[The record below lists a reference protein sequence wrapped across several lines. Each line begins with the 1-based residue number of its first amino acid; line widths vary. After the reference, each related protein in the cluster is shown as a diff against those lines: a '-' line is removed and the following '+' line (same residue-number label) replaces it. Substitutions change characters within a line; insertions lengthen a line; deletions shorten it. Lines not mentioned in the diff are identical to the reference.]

1 MIIGLFYRHSP
12 CLLLQYCTSKMYTIC
27 YSYPQRSITL
37 SSSRFCSEC
46 GKPFETGHRFC
57 TNCGATTSV
66 EANALTTLTSDQ
78 TVLGTGQAQGSQPQ
92 VSMPVN
98 NSAAAASTIITP
110 NANTPGAANTPGF
123 TPVMPDTPI
132 ASSKTPGV
140 SGAIY
145 SPVSTSGDQFYA
157 HAADTDVIPPPPPP
171 DSFIS
176 TPQEAPA
183 SPYYTPSP
191 QVKETVPAYAQAP
204 KRSRG
209 CLVASIVLL
218 LVLVLGGVGGLYI
231 IRHNNS
237 TGSSQNGNSSS
248 GQQNTP
254 GTSGNTPTSVTTPGS
269 TGNTPNTVG
278 PATVPL
284 NLKFTYSS
292 VDITLVSVQQAN
304 SFPDD
309 SSTPQGGVRV
319 ATMESNSTTS
329 NANFLYSD
337 VVRLVMPDGAII
349 AQTNEKSFE
358 GPAADI
364 SRDNWIDFAVTTQNI
379 DLSKLILRFGSATQK
394 QMNIPLVAGV
404 DLSKY
409 QSKTVTPNATFPY
422 AGLNWTLASAIESL
436 SMNGQQAATG
446 MVNVAVTLKAVNS
459 SANNFSAYP
468 GDFMRLQSGDSKSP
482 PSDFTFPTSVASQS
496 TGTGTVTFS
505 IPQGGTSF
513 TLLML
518 AQQSSPPINATSVT
532 FRIQ

>member
-1 MIIGLFYRHSP
+1 M
-12 CLLLQYCTSKMYTIC
+12 
-27 YSYPQRSITL
+27 

-98 NSAAAASTIITP
+98 NSAATASTIITP
-110 NANTPGAANTPGF
+110 NANAPGAANTPGF
-123 TPVMPDTPI
+123 TPVMPDTSI

-140 SGAIY
+140 SGASY
-145 SPVSTSGDQFYA
+145 SPVPTSGDQFYA

-183 SPYYTPSP
+183 SPYYTSSP
-191 QVKETVPAYAQAP
+191 QVK
-204 KRSRG
+204 G
-209 CLVASIVLL
+209 
-218 LVLVLGGVGGLYI
+218 
-231 IRHNNS
+231 NNS

-269 TGNTPNTVG
+269 NGNTPNTGG

-349 AQTNEKSFE
+349 APSNEKSFE
-358 GPAADI
+358 GPAAGI

-379 DLSKLILRFGSATQK
+379 DLSKLILRFGSATQN

-409 QSKTVTPNATFPY
+409 QSKTVTPNATFQY
-422 AGLNWTLASAIESL
+422 AGLNWTLASATESL
-436 SMNGQQAATG
+436 SVNGQQAATG
-446 MVNVAVTLKAVNS
+446 MVYVAVTLKAVNS

-496 TGTGTVTFS
+496 TGTGTVTFA

-513 TLLML
+513 TLLLL

-532 FRIQ
+532 FQIR